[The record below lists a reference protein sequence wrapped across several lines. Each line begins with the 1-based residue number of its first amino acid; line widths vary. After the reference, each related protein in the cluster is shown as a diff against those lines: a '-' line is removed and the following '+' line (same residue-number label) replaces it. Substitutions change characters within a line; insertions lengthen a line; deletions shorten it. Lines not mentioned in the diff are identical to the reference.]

1 MSEAKELFTLYRA
14 DPTSVAKVTSEMR
27 AYGKDSDGQDVWRNT
42 HFPDIADAWERVLDE
57 SHAGARLAAD
67 AVESA
72 RAELERREKRL
83 VEASL
88 TYHKAREN
96 YHAFVKEHYPDTY
109 RKVDRPTH
117 PSQRKPSAD

>member
-1 MSEAKELFTLYRA
+1 MTESKEPFTLYRA
-14 DPTSVAKVTSEMR
+14 DPTSVAKVTSETR
-27 AYGKDSDGQDVWRNT
+27 AYGKDSDGQNVWQNT

-57 SHAGARLAAD
+57 SAAGARLAAD

-72 RAELERREKRL
+72 RAKLEKEEKRL

-96 YHAFVKEHYPDTY
+96 YHAFVREHYPDKAG
-109 RKVDRPTH
+109 RVDRPTH
-117 PSQRKPSAD
+117 PGNRPKPSA